1 MSKVK
6 PACEEISVLMMG
18 LMDNE
23 LDENQKKMVLDHLA
37 SCEKCAAEYKA
48 FNNLKKETSEMK
60 LKKLP
65 EMYWDEYWNH
75 VYNKLERGFAW
86 IILSLG
92 AILIFSYGAYE
103 MTYEFFFDNTI
114 SLFLRVSTGIFT
126 FGIIVLTVSVLREK
140 LMIRHIDKYRS
151 IKR

>member
-6 PACEEISVLMMG
+6 PTCEEMSILMMG

-23 LDENQKKMVLDHLA
+23 LSESQKAKVMEHLA
-37 SCEKCAAEYKA
+37 SCEKCSAQYKA
-48 FNNLKKETSEMK
+48 FSNLKKETSEMK
-60 LKKLP
+60 FKKLP
-65 EMYWDEYWNH
+65 EMYWDEYWDH
-75 VYNKLERGFAW
+75 VYNKLERGIAW

-92 AILIFSYGAYE
+92 AILIFSYGAYQ
-103 MTYEFFFDNTI
+103 MTYDFFLDPTRP
-114 SLFLRVSTGIFT
+114 LFIRVGTGVFT

-151 IKR
+151 VKR

>member
-1 MSKVK
+1 MSKNN
-6 PACEEISVLMMG
+6 PACEEARVLMMG

-23 LDENQKKMVLDHLA
+23 LDENQKKKVLEHLA
-37 SCEKCAAEYKA
+37 SCEECAKQYKA

-60 LKKLP
+60 FTKLP
-65 EMYWDEYWNH
+65 EMYWDDYWDH
-75 VYNKLERGFAW
+75 VYNKLERGIAW

-103 MTYEFFFDNTI
+103 MTYEFFFDETI
-114 SLFLRVSTGIFT
+114 SIFLRISIGIFS

>member
-1 MSKVK
+1 MSKAK
-6 PACEEISVLMMG
+6 LTCEEMNVLMMG

-23 LDENQKKMVLDHLA
+23 LNEEQRAQVTEHLA
-37 SCEKCAAEYKA
+37 YCENCAAQYKA
-48 FNNLKKETSEMK
+48 FSNLKKETSEMK

-75 VYNKLERGFAW
+75 VYNKIERGFAW
-86 IILSLG
+86 IVLSLG

-103 MTYEFFFDNTI
+103 MTYEFFFDPTI
-114 SLFLRVSTGIFT
+114 SLFIRIGTGIFT
-126 FGIIVLTVSVLREK
+126 FGIVVLTVSVLREK

>member
-1 MSKVK
+1 MSKAK
-6 PACEEISVLMMG
+6 LTCEEMSVLMMG

-23 LDENQKKMVLDHLA
+23 LEENQKAQVLEHLA
-37 SCEKCAAEYKA
+37 SCENCAAQYKA
-48 FNNLKKETSEMK
+48 FSNLKKETSEMK

-65 EMYWDEYWNH
+65 EMYWDEYWDH

-92 AILIFSYGAYE
+92 AIMIFSFGAYQ
-103 MTYEFFFDNTI
+103 MTYEFFLDATRP
-114 SLFLRVSTGIFT
+114 LFLRIGTGIFT
-126 FGIIVLTVSVLREK
+126 FGIVVLTVSVLREK

-151 IKR
+151 VKR

>member
-1 MSKVK
+1 MGKIN
-6 PACEEISVLMMG
+6 PACEEARVLMMG

-23 LDENQKKMVLDHLA
+23 LDENQKKKVLEHLA
-37 SCEKCAAEYKA
+37 SCEECAKQYKA

-60 LKKLP
+60 FKKLP

-75 VYNKLERGFAW
+75 VYNKLERGIAW

-103 MTYEFFFDNTI
+103 MTYEFFFDGTI
-114 SLFLRVSTGIFT
+114 SLFLRISTGIFT
-126 FGIIVLTVSVLREK
+126 FGIIILTVSVLREK

>member
-6 PACEEISVLMMG
+6 PACEEMRVLMMG

-23 LDENQKKMVLDHLA
+23 LDASQKKKVLEHLV
-37 SCEKCAAEYKA
+37 SCEECAKQYDA
-48 FNNLKKETSEMK
+48 FNHLKKETSEMK
-60 LKKLP
+60 FKKLP
-65 EMYWDEYWNH
+65 EMYWDEYWDY
-75 VYNKLERGFAW
+75 VYNKLERGIAW

-92 AILIFSYGAYE
+92 AIMIFSYGAYE
-103 MTYEFFFDNTI
+103 MTYEFFFDETI
-114 SLFLRVSTGIFT
+114 SLFLRISTGIFT